1 MKQLLFIIIPILL
14 FTTAFSQEYF
24 SLLDKKKIIKIK
36 DNTESY
42 DLDFQNIISNSEK
55 VIVQSDTLKKNIDY
69 KIFYKEGKIKIFKLY
84 LEDTEIIVSFKVFPE
99 ELKYSFSKFKKKI
112 ISDKKDYRPIRI
124 KTKSSKYPS
133 SSNLNISG
141 SKSFSISVGNQEDM
155 DFDQSLY
162 LQLDGELSD
171 KIFIKAQLSDNNSP
185 IAPEGT
191 TKKISE
197 LDKMFIKVY
206 SGNYALSFGDFFCK
220 FDDTHFANY
229 EYKLEGVN
237 FQLAGR
243 NKFDI
248 SAAISNGDFISHK
261 FYGVEGKQGP
271 YYLPGKSSSN
281 VKILSGTE
289 KIYFNGKLL
298 SRGDDYTIDY
308 NEGSLTFKNK
318 NVITEDSYII
328 ADYEY
333 SAEDFRSNFYL
344 GSGNFSLFDNNA
356 ELFFK
361 ILSNNNDK
369 EKPLNYTFS
378 SYDKEILSQA
388 GDDPTKAR
396 KSGVDSVAVG
406 SGNYIKVDTHYEYIG
421 FDSTGNFLVSFSYV
435 GDGKGS
441 YKKSGYNQY
450 EWVGDGNGDYIP
462 EIQLPM
468 PEKNLNLDFG
478 AKLNLGK
485 VSIYS
490 EGIISNYD
498 KNSFSKMDD
507 EDDNGF
513 ALYNELKFKSD
524 IFNFGRTENS
534 FFYQYIDKNFHPL
547 TRTESAETEYE
558 NYQFIEVDT
567 VDAVQYG
574 GDIRFEIQPKA
585 DEPLAQKNWVK
596 NRTKFSEKNMKSIAK
611 SRNLSNRFSYF
622 QNRDFPYIPSINY
635 NYSRI
640 SEESNILNNQ
650 TLKQEVHDLNGN
662 YKYDFV
668 NLMAGYYERR
678 FESEGVFSHGIKIDK
693 NFYRTNFDFGK
704 VKMTLEYER
713 ENQDSLN
720 INWQKFKQADLWKG
734 NIYHGGEKFNI
745 RSEYSHRKNTYFNG
759 MQDSKFDLIN
769 TQISMN
775 FLKRS
780 IYNRFNYKIGNLE
793 IFPKVRELVFVGYGR
808 GIYDSLGFYQEDGDY
823 DYEITRIGNPQP
835 ITELEFN
842 WNITLNPARF
852 IPKLGLG
859 NEGKNSQFVN
869 LLSKLLFTS
878 DISIQEKSRTP
889 HKMDL
894 YLLRKNALMNKDYT
908 DYGYQKFREQIWYNI
923 KKNKIVT
930 KLLYEKTKKMDK
942 QYLDVDQNIIFD
954 KLWQDEWNFELNL
967 YNINK
972 WNLENEISYKN
983 RTSNYQTADF
993 LKSKNYRISTDIGYK
1008 FNYNM
1013 IFSTEFG
1020 YDFEKGN
1027 KEDGSESYQIY
1038 SYQIEPSFVYNSGS
1052 KYHIMAQF
1060 YFQSNKREGSDYLAN
1075 VLINKRNGIITRA
1088 TLQFDYKFSK
1098 YITGFLKY
1106 YTEKYPESEVRN
1118 QLRMEVRADF

>member
-1 MKQLLFIIIPILL
+1 MKRLLIFIGVILL
-14 FTTAFSQEYF
+14 FSEAFSQEYF
-24 SLLDKKKIIKIK
+24 SLLDKKKILRVVNDIE
-36 DNTESY
+36 TYE
-42 DLDFQNIISNSEK
+42 LDFQNIIANSET
-55 VIVQSDTLKKNIDY
+55 VIVLNDTLNKNVDY
-69 KIFYKEGKIKIFKLY
+69 KIFYKNGKIKIFRLY
-84 LEDTEIIVSFKVFPE
+84 PADTEIIVNFQVFPK
-99 ELKYSFSKFKKKI
+99 ELKYSFYKFKKQDL
-112 ISDKKDYRPIRI
+112 SDKKYYKPIRI
-124 KTKSSKYPS
+124 TTKEFESPS

-141 SKSFSISVGNQEDM
+141 SKSFSISIGNQEDM

-185 IAPEGT
+185 IEPEGT

-197 LDKMFIKVY
+197 LDKMYIKVY

-229 EYKLEGVN
+229 DYKLEGVN

-243 NKFDI
+243 NKFNV
-248 SAAISNGDFISHK
+248 SAAVSNGDFISYK

-271 YYLPGKSSSN
+271 YYLPGKTSSN

-289 KIYFNGKLL
+289 KIYLNGKLL

-308 NEGSLTFKNK
+308 NEGSLIFKNK
-318 NVITEDSYII
+318 NIITEDSYII

-333 SAEDFRSNFYL
+333 SAEDFRSNLYL

-361 ILSNNNDK
+361 VLSNSNDK

-378 SYDKEILSQA
+378 SEDREILSQA
-388 GDDPTKAR
+388 GDDPVKAR
-396 KSGVDSVAVG
+396 KSGANSVAVG
-406 SGNYIKVDTHYEYIG
+406 DGNYIKVDSHYEYVG
-421 FDSTGNFLVSFSYV
+421 FDSTGNYIVSFFYV
-435 GDGKGS
+435 GDGNGS
-441 YKKSGYNQY
+441 YIKSGFNQF
-450 EWVGDGNGDYIP
+450 EWKENGNGDYIP

-478 AKLNLGK
+478 TKLNLGK
-485 VSIYS
+485 FSLYS

-498 KNSFSKMDD
+498 KNTFSKIDD

-513 ALYNELKFKSD
+513 ALYNELKFKSN
-524 IFNFGRTENS
+524 IFSFGNTENS
-534 FFYQYIDKNFHPL
+534 FFYRYIDKNFHPL
-547 TRTESAETEYE
+547 TRTESAESEYE
-558 NYQFIEVDT
+558 NSQFIEVDT
-567 VDAVQYG
+567 VDVIQYG
-574 GDIRFEIQPKA
+574 IDIAFEIQPKA
-585 DEPLAQKNWVK
+585 DEPRAQKNWIK
-596 NRTKFSEKNMKSIAK
+596 NSTKFYEKNQKSIAK
-611 SRNLSNRFSYF
+611 SKNFSNRFSYL
-622 QNRDFPYIPSINY
+622 QNKDLPFIPSFNY

-640 SEESNILNNQ
+640 EEESNILNNQ
-650 TLKQEVHDLNGN
+650 TLKQEVHDLNCN

-668 NLMAGYYERR
+668 DLFAGYYERR
-678 FESEGVFSHGIKIDK
+678 FESEGTSSHGIKIDK
-693 NFYRTNFDFGK
+693 NFYKTSFDFGK
-704 VKMTLEYER
+704 VKITLEYEH
-713 ENQDSLN
+713 ENQDSLK
-720 INWQKFKQADLWKG
+720 ISWQKFKQADLFKG
-734 NIYHGGEKFNI
+734 NIYHGGEIFNI
-745 RSEYSHRKNTYFNG
+745 RSEYSHRKNIYYNR
-759 MQDSKFDLIN
+759 MQDTKFDLLN

-775 FLKRS
+775 FFKKS
-780 IYNRFNYKIGNLE
+780 IYNRLNYKIGNLE
-793 IFPKVRELVFVGYGR
+793 TYPKVRELVFVGHGN

-823 DYEITRIGNPQP
+823 NYEITRIGNPQP
-835 ITELEFN
+835 ITELEIN
-842 WNITLNPARF
+842 WNMTLNPARG
-852 IPKLGLG
+852 IRSI
-859 NEGKNSQFVN
+859 NSQLLDV
-869 LLSKLLFTS
+869 LSKLLFTS

-889 HKMDL
+889 HKLNL
-894 YLLRKNALMNKDYT
+894 YLLRKNALMNTDYT

-930 KLLYEKTKKMDK
+930 KLLYEKTKKMDN
-942 QYLDVDQNIIFD
+942 QYENVFD

-983 RTSNYQTADF
+983 RTSNYQTESF

-1088 TLQFDYKFSK
+1088 TLQFDYRFSR
-1098 YITGFLKY
+1098 YVTGFLRY
-1106 YTEKYPESEVRN
+1106 HTEKYPESNVRN